1 MSKSINGSRL
11 LIEALKQEGVDTV
24 FGYPG
29 GAVIPIFDVLFDE
42 PNIRVILT
50 RHEQA
55 AVHAADGYARS
66 TGRPGVC
73 IVTSG
78 PGATNTAT
86 GLATANFDSVPLVCI
101 SGQVPRSMIGNDAF
115 QEADTVGITRPIT
128 KHNYLVTVREELGA
142 ILKKTFYIATSGR
155 PGPVVVDIPK
165 DILNAE
171 GSADYPETITIRGY
185 HPNTRGHHLQIRK
198 AADALIKAQRPLF
211 FVGGGMHISEAT
223 EIFTVIQAQTG
234 IPVVSSLMGL
244 GILPSSGDSFL
255 GMIGMHGTYAAN
267 MAVQHCDVMFA
278 VGVRF
283 DDRATGELAKFAPEA
298 EIIHVDIDPAAIS
311 RNVHVHIPVVGD
323 AKDVFQKLKPLL
335 PAQQLD
341 IALWQEQVGAWKK
354 EHPVTLATG
363 GNRLNPRE
371 IIERINTVFPNAIV
385 TSEVG
390 QNQMWAALFYAFK
403 RPRTWLTSGGLGTM
417 GYGFP
422 AALGAQVGNPGSRV
436 IDIAGDGSIQ
446 MNIQELATA
455 VIEELPVIVAIF
467 NNGYLGMV
475 RQWQEMFYERRYSST
490 CLVRNKSCPQTCTFP
505 KDDCPR
511 YTPDFLLLA
520 QAYGAEGLRAGT
532 LAEVDAALETAKGI
546 TDRPIVIDFLVEREA
561 NVWPMVPAGAG
572 LGEMIL
578 EGGVTP

>member
-1 MSKSINGSRL
+1 MSNGINGAEL
-11 LIEALKQEGVDTV
+11 LIKALKQEGVDTV

-42 PNIRVILT
+42 PDIRVILT

-86 GLATANFDSVPLVCI
+86 GIATANFDSVPLVCI

-128 KHNYLVTVREELGA
+128 KHNYLITDREEMGS

-165 DILNAE
+165 DILNAV
-171 GSADYPETITIRGY
+171 GSADYPESITIRGY
-185 HPNTRGHHLQIRK
+185 HPNTRGHLLQIRK
-198 AADALIKAQRPLF
+198 AAEALKEAQRPLF
-211 FVGGGMHISEAT
+211 FIGGGMHISEAT
-223 EIFTVIQAQTG
+223 EIFREVQSQTH

-244 GILPSSGDSFL
+244 GILPRSNESFL

-298 EIIHVDIDPAAIS
+298 RIIHVDIDPAAIA
-311 RNVHVHIPVVGD
+311 RNVDVHIPVVGD
-323 AKDVFQKLKPLL
+323 ARDALVKLKPLL
-335 PAQQLD
+335 PEK
-341 IALWQEQVGAWKK
+341 ALGVDDWREQISAWQKNY
-354 EHPVTLATG
+354 PVTLSTN

-371 IIERINTVFPNAIV
+371 VIERINTVFPDAIV

-422 AALGAQVGNPGSRV
+422 AALGAQAGNPGSRV

-455 VIEELPVIVAIF
+455 VIEELPVVIAIF

-475 RQWQEMFYERRYSST
+475 RQWQEMFYDRRYSST
-490 CLVRNKSCPQTCTFP
+490 CLMRNKSCPQACTFP

-520 QAYGAEGLRAGT
+520 QAYGAEGLRATT
-532 LAEVDAALETAKGI
+532 LDEVDNALETAAGI
-546 TDRPIVIDFLVEREA
+546 TDRPIVIDFIVEREA
-561 NVWPMVPAGAG
+561 NVWPMVPPGAG
-572 LGEMIL
+572 IGDMIL

>member
-1 MSKSINGSRL
+1 MAEGISGSK
-11 LIEALKQEGVDTV
+11 LIIESLKREGVDTI

-42 PNIRVILT
+42 PSIRVILT

-86 GLATANFDSVPLVCI
+86 GIATANFDSVPLVCI
-101 SGQVPRSMIGNDAF
+101 AGQVPRSMIGNDAF

-128 KHNYLVTVREELGA
+128 KHNYLVTEREELGP
-142 ILKKTFYIATSGR
+142 ILKKSFYIARSGR
-155 PGPVVVDIPK
+155 PGPVVIDIPK
-165 DILNAE
+165 DILTADGPSDNSE
-171 GSADYPETITIRGY
+171 GVKIRGY
-185 HPNTRGHHLQIRK
+185 NPNTRGHSLQIRK
-198 AADALIKAQRPLF
+198 AADALLQAKKPLF
-211 FVGGGMHISEAT
+211 FIGGGMHIAGAAAVFG
-223 EIFTVIQAQTG
+223 EILRKTG

-244 GILPSSGDSFL
+244 GIVESASEDFL

-267 MAVQHCDVMFA
+267 TAVTNCDLLFA
-278 VGVRF
+278 IGVRF
-283 DDRATGELAKFAPEA
+283 DDRATGDLQKFAPRA
-298 EIIHVDIDPAAIS
+298 MVIHVDIDPAAIS
-311 RNVHVHIPVVGD
+311 RNVKVDIPIVGD
-323 AKDVFQKLKPLL
+323 ALHVIDELKSMLMDSVPG
-335 PAQQLD
+335 
-341 IALWQEQVGAWKK
+341 IEEWKK
-354 EHPVTLATG
+354 QVCEWKRRHPVGLTTG
-363 GNRLNPRE
+363 GDRLNPRD
-371 IIERINTVFPNAIV
+371 IVDLINRLFPEAIV

-390 QNQMWAALFYAFK
+390 QNQMWAALFYNFT

-422 AALGAQVGNPGSRV
+422 AAIGAQAGNPGTRV

-455 VIEELPVIVAIF
+455 VIEELPVIVAVL

-475 RQWQEMFYERRYSST
+475 RQWQELFYERRYSST
-490 CLVRNKSCPQTCTFP
+490 CLVRHKSCPPQCTFP
-505 KDDCPR
+505 KDDCPK
-511 YTPDFLLLA
+511 YTPDFVLLA
-520 QAYGAEGLRAGT
+520 EAFGAEGIRAT
-532 LAEVDAALETAKGI
+532 TIEEAEAALRRAAEI

-561 NVWPMVPAGAG
+561 NVWPMVPPGAG
-572 LGEMIL
+572 IGEMIL
-578 EGGVTP
+578 EGGVKA

>member
-1 MSKSINGSRL
+1 MSENINGSE
-11 LIEALKQEGVDTV
+11 LIIKALKREGVDTV

-42 PNIRVILT
+42 RSIRVILT

-86 GLATANFDSVPLVCI
+86 GIATANFDSVPLVCI
-101 SGQVPRSMIGNDAF
+101 SGQVPRNMIGNDAF

-128 KHNYLVTVREELGA
+128 KHNYLITDRDELGE
-142 ILKKTFYIATSGR
+142 ILKKTFYIATTGR

-165 DILNAE
+165 DILNAI
-171 GSADYPETITIRGY
+171 GPADYPETIAIRGY
-185 HPNTRGHHLQIRK
+185 SPNTHGHLLQIRK
-198 AADALIKAQRPLF
+198 AAEALKKASRPLF
-211 FVGGGMHISEAT
+211 FIGGGMHISEAGD
-223 EIFTVIQAQTG
+223 IFVEVQKRTG

-244 GILPSSGDSFL
+244 GILKSTEKSFL

-267 MAVQHCDVMFA
+267 MAAQHCDAMFA

-298 EIIHVDIDPAAIS
+298 EIIHVDIEPSAIA
-311 RNVHVHIPVVGD
+311 RNVHVHIPVEGD
-323 AKDVFQKLKPLL
+323 ARDVLEKMKPLL
-335 PAQQLD
+335 PETGLR
-341 IALWQEQVGAWKK
+341 IAAWTELVGGWRRD
-354 EHPVTLATG
+354 HPVTLSTNG
-363 GNRLNPRE
+363 LRLNPRE
-371 IIERINTVFPNAIV
+371 VIQRINVVFPDAIV

-390 QNQMWAALFYAFK
+390 QNQMWAALFYEFK

-422 AALGAQVGNPGSRV
+422 AAIGAQAGNPGTRV

-455 VIEELPVIVAIF
+455 VIEELPVIIAIF

-475 RQWQEMFYERRYSST
+475 RQWEEMFYERRYSST
-490 CLVRNKSCPQTCTFP
+490 CLVRNKSCPAACPFP
-505 KDDCPR
+505 RDDCPR

-520 QAYGAEGLRAGT
+520 KAYGAEGLRAT
-532 LAEVDAALETAKGI
+532 TIEEAERALETAAGI
-546 TDRPIVIDFLVEREA
+546 TDRPIVIDFLIEREA
-561 NVWPMVPAGAG
+561 NVWPMVPPGAG

-578 EGGVTP
+578 EGGATT